1 VIEAIQKG
9 WKQNLLGL
17 LLHAIGLGWG
27 RQMY

>member
-17 LLHAIGLGWG
+17 LLYAIGLGQG